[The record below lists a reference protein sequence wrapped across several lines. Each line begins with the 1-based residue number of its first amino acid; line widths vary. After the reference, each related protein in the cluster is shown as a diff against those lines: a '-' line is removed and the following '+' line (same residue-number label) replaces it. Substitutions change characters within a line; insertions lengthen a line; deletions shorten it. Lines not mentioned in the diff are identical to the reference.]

1 MREIDLQGAQ
11 QLWRRVILQAVR
23 DALVL
28 KLPPKDPSV
37 KAARREARAW
47 IERGG
52 KDFQE
57 VCTLAGYNPDRV
69 RDWWLSIRDC
79 PEKLAAAV
87 ARMRDVNG
95 GAEAVRKEV
104 LDVDV

>member
-11 QLWRRVILQAVR
+11 QLWRRVVLQAVR

-28 KLPPKDPSV
+28 TLPAKDPAV
-37 KAARREARAW
+37 KRDRREARAW

-57 VCTLAGYNPDRV
+57 VCTLAGFEPDVV
-69 RDWWLSIRDC
+69 RDWWLSIRDT
-79 PEKLAAAV
+79 PQKIEAAAR
-87 ARMRDVNG
+87 RMRDANYG
-95 GAEAVRKEV
+95 PSAFGEIAH
-104 LDVDV
+104 D